1 MEQKSKFDKVMG
13 AWDILVIAFGAMIG
27 WGWVINSGDWITTAG
42 FAGSIIAML
51 IGGLMVFFVGL
62 TYAELTS
69 AMPQCG
75 GEHVFS
81 YRAMGPTGSFV
92 CTWMII
98 LGYVATSAFEATA
111 LPTVI
116 TYLFPDFNQ
125 VYLYSIAGK
134 DIYLTTIV
142 LGVGVAILITVINI
156 KGAKTAAILQTVLT
170 AIIAIAGILLVVGSA
185 INGDMGNITGQMW
198 ESGAGNTL
206 GSVFKV
212 ACMTPFLFI
221 GFDVIP
227 QAAEEINVPYKKIGK
242 IMLLSI
248 FLAVAWYLM
257 IIFAVC
263 YIMPQSEIAKEMMS
277 QNGLVSAKAIEIAFR
292 SPLMGKVL
300 IIGGLCGIITS
311 WNSFLM
317 GGSRALY
324 SMGESL
330 MIPKMFGKLGKNKTP
345 EAAIILCGI
354 ACVAAPF
361 FGRGVLVWLVDA
373 ASFGCVIAYMFVSIS
388 FCILRKKR
396 PEMERPYKVKAGKFV
411 GVMAVLMAGFMTLL
425 YIIPASFS
433 AALVWQEWVV
443 VGIWLALGVFFYFYS
458 KRKYGAEFGRD
469 IFIVDESKTVEE
481 EPALLPNAKYPDRHF
496 VITMGCE
503 YGSGGPEIA
512 RMVADYFGI
521 EYYDRDL
528 VDKVVQEIG
537 VDKGLVEEADTK
549 IGVRYAFDTSYGV
562 RYANLSNRVI
572 DAQFQAIHDFAKHS
586 CVIVGRSSDYI
597 LRDTEDVMNVFI
609 YAPQKDE
616 IAAVMKKKG
625 LNERKAE
632 EEWENVEKSQHARH
646 EYITGKK
653 RGDRHTRD
661 ILLNSSLL
669 GWDATAQFIEELVER
684 RFGLTEE
691 TLKKEAWRANERI
704 YDQNRNRRI

>member
-27 WGWVINSGDWITTAG
+27 RGWVINSGDWIITAG

-51 IGGLMVFFVGL
+51 IGGVMVFFVGL

-116 TYLFPDFNQ
+116 TYLFPEFNQ
-125 VYLYSIAGK
+125 VYLYSIDGK
-134 DIYLTTIV
+134 DIYLTTIL
-142 LGVGVAILITVINI
+142 LGVGVAVLITFINI
-156 KGAKTAAILQTVLT
+156 RGAKTAAILQTVLT

-185 INGDMGNITGQMW
+185 VNGDGANITGQMW
-198 ESGAGNTL
+198 ESGTGTTL

-248 FLAVAWYLM
+248 FLAVAWYLL

-263 YIMPQSEIAKEMMS
+263 YIMPQSAIAQEMSS

-330 MIPKMFGKLGKNKTP
+330 MIPKMFGKLGKHKTP

-354 ACVAAPF
+354 ACVVAPF

-388 FCILRKKR
+388 FCILRKKK
-396 PEMERPYKVKAGKFV
+396 PEMARPYKVKAGRFV

-425 YIIPASFS
+425 YIVPASFS
-433 AALVWQEWVV
+433 AALVWQEWIV
-443 VGIWLALGVFFYFYS
+443 VGIWLALGAFFYFYS
-458 KRKYGAEFGRD
+458 KKKYGAEFGRD
-469 IFIVDESKTVEE
+469 IFIVEDGGKTEE
-481 EPALLPNAKYPDRHF
+481 QEETVLPNAKYPDRHF
-496 VITMGCE
+496 VITVGCE
-503 YGSGGPEIA
+503 YGSGGPQIA
-512 RMVADYFGI
+512 KMIADRLGI
-521 EYYDRDL
+521 EYYNRDL
-528 VDKVVQEIG
+528 VDKVVAQIG

-572 DAQFQAIHDFAKHS
+572 DAQFQAINDFANRSS

-597 LRDTEDVMNVFI
+597 LRNRDDVLNVFI
-609 YAPQKDE
+609 YAPQEDE
-616 IAAVMKKKG
+616 IAAVMKEKG
-625 LNERKAE
+625 IKNMRKAK
-632 EEWENVEKSQHARH
+632 EEWESVDKAQHARH

-661 ILLNSSLL
+661 MLINSSIL
-669 GWDATAQFIEELVER
+669 GWDETADMIIDMIDRKFEQDDAKQ
-684 RFGLTEE
+684 
-691 TLKKEAWRANERI
+691 LKKEA
-704 YDQNRNRRI
+704 

>member
-51 IGGLMVFFVGL
+51 IGGVMVFFVGL

-116 TYLFPDFNQ
+116 TYLFPEFNQ

-134 DIYLTTIV
+134 DIYLTTIL
-142 LGVGVAILITVINI
+142 LGVGVAVLITFINI
-156 KGAKTAAILQTVLT
+156 RGAKTAAILQTVLT

-185 INGDMGNITGQMW
+185 VNGDGANITGQMW
-198 ESGAGNTL
+198 ESGSGNTL

-248 FLAVAWYLM
+248 FLAVAWYLL

-263 YIMPQSEIAKEMMS
+263 YIMPQSAIAQEMSS

-330 MIPKMFGKLGKNKTP
+330 MIPKMFGKLGKHKTP

-388 FCILRKKR
+388 FCILRKKK
-396 PEMERPYKVKAGKFV
+396 PEMARPYKVKAGRFV

-425 YIIPASFS
+425 YIVPASFS
-433 AALVWQEWVV
+433 AALVWQEWIV

-458 KRKYGAEFGRD
+458 KKKYGAEFGRD
-469 IFIVDESKTVEE
+469 IFIVEDGGKAEE
-481 EPALLPNAKYPDRHF
+481 QEEAVLPNAKYPDRHF
-496 VITMGCE
+496 VITVGCE
-503 YGSGGPEIA
+503 YGSGGPQIA
-512 RMVADYFGI
+512 KMIADRLGI
-521 EYYDRDL
+521 EYYNRDL
-528 VDKVVQEIG
+528 VDKVVAQIG

-572 DAQFQAIHDFAKHS
+572 DAQFQAINDFANKSS

-597 LRDTEDVMNVFI
+597 LRNRDDVLNVFI
-609 YAPQKDE
+609 YAPQEDE
-616 IAAVMKKKG
+616 IAAVMKEKG
-625 LNERKAE
+625 IKNMRKAK
-632 EEWENVEKSQHARH
+632 EEWESVDKAQHARH

-661 ILLNSSLL
+661 MLINSSIL
-669 GWDATAQFIEELVER
+669 GWDETADMIIDMIDRKFEHDDAKQ
-684 RFGLTEE
+684 
-691 TLKKEAWRANERI
+691 LKKEA
-704 YDQNRNRRI
+704 

>member
-51 IGGLMVFFVGL
+51 IGGVMVFFVGL

-116 TYLFPDFNQ
+116 TYLFPEFNQ

-134 DIYLTTIV
+134 DIYLTTIL
-142 LGVGVAILITVINI
+142 LGVGVAVLITFINI
-156 KGAKTAAILQTVLT
+156 RGAKTAAILQTVLT

-185 INGDMGNITGQMW
+185 VNGDGANITGQMW
-198 ESGAGNTL
+198 ESGTGTTL

-248 FLAVAWYLM
+248 FLAVAWYLL

-263 YIMPQSEIAKEMMS
+263 YIMPQSAIAQEMSS

-330 MIPKMFGKLGKNKTP
+330 MIPKMFGKLGKHKTP

-388 FCILRKKR
+388 FCILRKKK
-396 PEMERPYKVKAGKFV
+396 PEMARPYKVKAGRFV

-425 YIIPASFS
+425 YIVPASFS
-433 AALVWQEWVV
+433 AALVWQEWIV

-458 KRKYGAEFGRD
+458 KKKYGAEFGRD
-469 IFIVDESKTVEE
+469 IFIVEDGGKAEE
-481 EPALLPNAKYPDRHF
+481 QEEAVLPNAKYPDRHF
-496 VITMGCE
+496 VITVGCE
-503 YGSGGPEIA
+503 YGSGGPQIA
-512 RMVADYFGI
+512 KMVADRLGI
-521 EYYDRDL
+521 EYYNRDL
-528 VDKVVQEIG
+528 VDKVVAQIG

-572 DAQFQAIHDFAKHS
+572 DAQFQAINDFANRSS

-597 LRDTEDVMNVFI
+597 LRNRDDVLNVFI
-609 YAPQKDE
+609 YAPQEDE
-616 IAAVMKKKG
+616 IAAVMKEKG
-625 LNERKAE
+625 IKNMRKAK
-632 EEWENVEKSQHARH
+632 EEWESVDKAQHARH

-661 ILLNSSLL
+661 MLINSSIL
-669 GWDATAQFIEELVER
+669 GWDETADMIIDMIDRKFEQDDAKQ
-684 RFGLTEE
+684 
-691 TLKKEAWRANERI
+691 LKKEA
-704 YDQNRNRRI
+704 

>member
-42 FAGSIIAML
+42 FMGSIIAML

-116 TYLFPDFNQ
+116 TYLFPKFNQ

-134 DIYLTTIV
+134 DIYLTTIL
-142 LGVGVAILITVINI
+142 LGVGVAVLITFINI
-156 KGAKTAAILQTVLT
+156 RGAKTAAILQTVLT

-185 INGDMGNITGQMW
+185 INGDGANITGQMW
-198 ESGAGNTL
+198 ESGTGTTL

-248 FLAVAWYLM
+248 FLAVAWYLL

-263 YIMPQSEIAKEMMS
+263 YIMPQSAIVQEMSS

-330 MIPKMFGKLGKNKTP
+330 MIPKMFGELGKHKTP

-354 ACVAAPF
+354 ACVVAPF

-388 FCILRKKR
+388 FCILRKKK
-396 PEMERPYKVKAGKFV
+396 PEMARPYKVKAGRFV

-425 YIIPASFS
+425 YIVPASFS

-443 VGIWLALGVFFYFYS
+443 VGIWLALGVLFYFYS
-458 KRKYGAEFGRD
+458 KKKYGAEFGRD
-469 IFIVDESKTVEE
+469 IFIVEDGGKAEEQEETV
-481 EPALLPNAKYPDRHF
+481 LPNAKYPDRHF
-496 VITMGCE
+496 VITVGCE
-503 YGSGGPEIA
+503 YGSGGPQIA
-512 RMVADYFGI
+512 KMVADRLGI
-521 EYYDRDL
+521 EYYNRDL
-528 VDKVVQEIG
+528 VDKVVAQIG

-572 DAQFQAIHDFAKHS
+572 DAQFQAINDFANKSS

-597 LRDTEDVMNVFI
+597 LRNRDDVLNVFI
-609 YAPQKDE
+609 YAPQEDE
-616 IAAVMKKKG
+616 IAAVMKEKG
-625 LNERKAE
+625 IKNMRKAK
-632 EEWENVEKSQHARH
+632 EEWESVDKAQHARH

-661 ILLNSSLL
+661 ILINSSIL
-669 GWDATAQFIEELVER
+669 GWD
-684 RFGLTEE
+684 E
-691 TLKKEAWRANERI
+691 TTDMIIDMIDRKFEQDDAKQLKKEA
-704 YDQNRNRRI
+704 

>member
-51 IGGLMVFFVGL
+51 IGGVMVFFVGL

-116 TYLFPDFNQ
+116 TYLFPEFNQ

-134 DIYLTTIV
+134 DIYLTTIL
-142 LGVGVAILITVINI
+142 LGVVVAVLITFINI
-156 KGAKTAAILQTVLT
+156 RGAKTAAILQTVLT

-185 INGDMGNITGQMW
+185 VNGDGANITGQMW
-198 ESGAGNTL
+198 ESGSGNTL

-248 FLAVAWYLM
+248 FLAVAWYLL

-263 YIMPQSEIAKEMMS
+263 YIMPQSAIAQEMSS

-330 MIPKMFGKLGKNKTP
+330 MIPKMFGKLGKHKTP

-388 FCILRKKR
+388 FCILRKKK
-396 PEMERPYKVKAGKFV
+396 PEMARPYKVKAGRFV

-425 YIIPASFS
+425 YIVPASFS
-433 AALVWQEWVV
+433 AALVWQEWIV
-443 VGIWLALGVFFYFYS
+443 VGIWLALGAFFYFYS
-458 KRKYGAEFGRD
+458 KKKYGAEFGRD
-469 IFIVDESKTVEE
+469 IFIVEDGGKAEE
-481 EPALLPNAKYPDRHF
+481 QEEAVLPNAKYPDRHF
-496 VITMGCE
+496 VITVGCE
-503 YGSGGPEIA
+503 YGSGGPQIA
-512 RMVADYFGI
+512 KMIADRLGI
-521 EYYDRDL
+521 EYYNRDL
-528 VDKVVQEIG
+528 VDKVVAQIG

-572 DAQFQAIHDFAKHS
+572 DAQFQAINDFANRSS

-597 LRDTEDVMNVFI
+597 LRNRDDVLNVFI
-609 YAPQKDE
+609 YAPQEDE
-616 IAAVMKKKG
+616 IAAVMKEKG
-625 LNERKAE
+625 IKNMRKAK
-632 EEWENVEKSQHARH
+632 EEWESVDKAQHARH

-661 ILLNSSLL
+661 MLINSSIL
-669 GWDATAQFIEELVER
+669 GWDETADMIIDMIDRKFEQDDAKQ
-684 RFGLTEE
+684 
-691 TLKKEAWRANERI
+691 LKKEA
-704 YDQNRNRRI
+704 

>member
-51 IGGLMVFFVGL
+51 IGGVMVFFVGL

-116 TYLFPDFNQ
+116 TYLFPKFNQ

-134 DIYLTTIV
+134 DIYLTTIL
-142 LGVGVAILITVINI
+142 LGVGVAVLITFINI
-156 KGAKTAAILQTVLT
+156 RGAKTAAILQTVLT

-185 INGDMGNITGQMW
+185 INGDGANITGQMW
-198 ESGAGNTL
+198 ESGTGTTL

-248 FLAVAWYLM
+248 FLAVAWYLL

-263 YIMPQSEIAKEMMS
+263 YIMPQNAIAQEMSS

-330 MIPKMFGKLGKNKTP
+330 MIPKMFGKLGKHKTP

-388 FCILRKKR
+388 FCILRKKK
-396 PEMERPYKVKAGKFV
+396 PEMARPYKVKAGRFV

-425 YIIPASFS
+425 YIVPASFS
-433 AALVWQEWVV
+433 AALVWQEWIV

-458 KRKYGAEFGRD
+458 KKKYGAEFGRD
-469 IFIVDESKTVEE
+469 IFIVEDGGKAEE
-481 EPALLPNAKYPDRHF
+481 QEEAVLPNAKYPDRHF
-496 VITMGCE
+496 VITVGCE
-503 YGSGGPEIA
+503 YGSGGPQIA
-512 RMVADYFGI
+512 KMIADRLGI
-521 EYYDRDL
+521 EYYNRDL
-528 VDKVVQEIG
+528 VDKVVAQIG

-572 DAQFQAIHDFAKHS
+572 DAQFQAINDFANRSS

-597 LRDTEDVMNVFI
+597 LRNRDDVLNVFI
-609 YAPQKDE
+609 YAPQEDE
-616 IAAVMKKKG
+616 IAAVMKEKG
-625 LNERKAE
+625 IKNMRKAK
-632 EEWENVEKSQHARH
+632 EEWESVDKAQHARH

-661 ILLNSSLL
+661 MLINSSIL
-669 GWDATAQFIEELVER
+669 GWDETADMIIDMIDRKFKQDDAKQ
-684 RFGLTEE
+684 
-691 TLKKEAWRANERI
+691 LKKEA
-704 YDQNRNRRI
+704 

>member
-51 IGGLMVFFVGL
+51 IGGVMVFFVGL

-116 TYLFPDFNQ
+116 TYLFPEFNQ

-134 DIYLTTIV
+134 DIYLTTIL
-142 LGVGVAILITVINI
+142 LGVVVAVLITFINI
-156 KGAKTAAILQTVLT
+156 RGAKTAAILQTVLT

-185 INGDMGNITGQMW
+185 VNGDGANITGQMW
-198 ESGAGNTL
+198 ESGSGNTL

-248 FLAVAWYLM
+248 FLAVAWYLL

-263 YIMPQSEIAKEMMS
+263 YIMPQSAIAQEMSS

-330 MIPKMFGKLGKNKTP
+330 MIPKMFGKLGKHKTP

-388 FCILRKKR
+388 FCILRKKN
-396 PEMERPYKVKAGKFV
+396 PEMARPYKVKAGRFV

-425 YIIPASFS
+425 YIVPASFS
-433 AALVWQEWVV
+433 AALVWQEWIV

-458 KRKYGAEFGRD
+458 KKKYGAEFGRD
-469 IFIVDESKTVEE
+469 IFIVEDGGKSEEQEETV
-481 EPALLPNAKYPDRHF
+481 LPNAKYPDRHF
-496 VITMGCE
+496 VITVGCE
-503 YGSGGPEIA
+503 YGSGGPQIA
-512 RMVADYFGI
+512 KMVADRLGI
-521 EYYDRDL
+521 EYYNRDL
-528 VDKVVQEIG
+528 VDKVVAHIG

-572 DAQFQAIHDFAKHS
+572 DAQFQAINDFANKSS

-597 LRDTEDVMNVFI
+597 LRNRDDVLNVFI
-609 YAPQKDE
+609 YAPQEDE
-616 IAAVMKKKG
+616 IAAVMKEKG
-625 LNERKAE
+625 IKNMRKAK
-632 EEWENVEKSQHARH
+632 EEWESVDKAQHARH

-661 ILLNSSLL
+661 MLINSSIL
-669 GWDATAQFIEELVER
+669 GWDETADMIIDMIDRKFEHDDAKQ
-684 RFGLTEE
+684 
-691 TLKKEAWRANERI
+691 LKKEA
-704 YDQNRNRRI
+704 

>member
-51 IGGLMVFFVGL
+51 IGGVMVFFVGL

-116 TYLFPDFNQ
+116 TYLFPEFNQ

-134 DIYLTTIV
+134 DIYLTTIL
-142 LGVGVAILITVINI
+142 LGVGVAVLITFINI
-156 KGAKTAAILQTVLT
+156 RGAKTAAILQTVLT

-185 INGDMGNITGQMW
+185 VNGDGANVTGQMW
-198 ESGAGNTL
+198 ESGTGTTL

-248 FLAVAWYLM
+248 FLAVAWYLL

-263 YIMPQSEIAKEMMS
+263 YIMPQSAIAQEMSS

-330 MIPKMFGKLGKNKTP
+330 MIPKMFGKLGKHKTP

-354 ACVAAPF
+354 ACVVAPF

-388 FCILRKKR
+388 FCILRKKK
-396 PEMERPYKVKAGKFV
+396 PEMARPYKVKAGRFV

-425 YIIPASFS
+425 YIVPASFS
-433 AALVWQEWVV
+433 AALVWQEWIV
-443 VGIWLALGVFFYFYS
+443 VGIWLALGAFFYFYS
-458 KRKYGAEFGRD
+458 NKKYGAEFGRD
-469 IFIVDESKTVEE
+469 IFIVEDGGKAEE
-481 EPALLPNAKYPDRHF
+481 QEEAVLPNAKYPDRRF
-496 VITMGCE
+496 VITVGCE
-503 YGSGGPEIA
+503 YGSGGPQIA
-512 RMVADYFGI
+512 KMIADRLGI
-521 EYYDRDL
+521 EYYNRDL
-528 VDKVVQEIG
+528 VDKVVAQIG

-572 DAQFQAIHDFAKHS
+572 DAQFQAINDFANRSS

-597 LRDTEDVMNVFI
+597 LRNRDDVLNVFI
-609 YAPQKDE
+609 YAPQEDE
-616 IAAVMKKKG
+616 IAAVMKEKG
-625 LNERKAE
+625 IKNMRKAK
-632 EEWENVEKSQHARH
+632 EEWESVDKAQHARH

-661 ILLNSSLL
+661 MLINSSIL
-669 GWDATAQFIEELVER
+669 GWDETADMIIDMIDRKFEQDDAKQ
-684 RFGLTEE
+684 
-691 TLKKEAWRANERI
+691 LKKEA
-704 YDQNRNRRI
+704 

>member
-51 IGGLMVFFVGL
+51 IGGVMVFFVGL

-116 TYLFPDFNQ
+116 TYLFPEFNQ

-134 DIYLTTIV
+134 DIYLTTIL
-142 LGVGVAILITVINI
+142 LGVGVAVLITFINI
-156 KGAKTAAILQTVLT
+156 RGAKTAAILQTVLT

-185 INGDMGNITGQMW
+185 VNGDGANITGQMW
-198 ESGAGNTL
+198 ESGTGTTL

-248 FLAVAWYLM
+248 FLAVAWYLL

-263 YIMPQSEIAKEMMS
+263 YIMPQSAIAQEMSS

-330 MIPKMFGKLGKNKTP
+330 MIPKMFGKLGKHKTP

-354 ACVAAPF
+354 ACVVAPF

-388 FCILRKKR
+388 FCILRKKK
-396 PEMERPYKVKAGKFV
+396 PEMARPYKVKAGRFV

-425 YIIPASFS
+425 YIVPASFS

-458 KRKYGAEFGRD
+458 KKKYGAEFGRD
-469 IFIVDESKTVEE
+469 IFIVEDGGKTEE
-481 EPALLPNAKYPDRHF
+481 QEEAVLPNAKYPDRHF
-496 VITMGCE
+496 VITVGCE
-503 YGSGGPEIA
+503 YGSGGPQIA
-512 RMVADYFGI
+512 KMVADRLGI
-521 EYYDRDL
+521 EYYNRDL
-528 VDKVVQEIG
+528 VDKVVAHIG

-572 DAQFQAIHDFAKHS
+572 DAQFQAINDFANKSS

-597 LRDTEDVMNVFI
+597 LRNRDDVLNVFI
-609 YAPQKDE
+609 YAPQEDE
-616 IAAVMKKKG
+616 IAAVMKEKG
-625 LNERKAE
+625 IKNMRKAK
-632 EEWENVEKSQHARH
+632 EEWESVDKAQHARH

-661 ILLNSSLL
+661 MLINSSIL
-669 GWDATAQFIEELVER
+669 GWDETADMIIDMIDRKFEQDDAKQ
-684 RFGLTEE
+684 
-691 TLKKEAWRANERI
+691 LKKEA
-704 YDQNRNRRI
+704 

>member
-51 IGGLMVFFVGL
+51 IGGVMVFFVGL

-116 TYLFPDFNQ
+116 TYLFPEFNQ

-134 DIYLTTIV
+134 DIYLTTIL
-142 LGVGVAILITVINI
+142 LGVGVAVLITFINI
-156 KGAKTAAILQTVLT
+156 RGAKTAAILQTVLT

-185 INGDMGNITGQMW
+185 VNGDGANITGQMW
-198 ESGAGNTL
+198 ESGTGTTL

-248 FLAVAWYLM
+248 FLAVAWYLL

-263 YIMPQSEIAKEMMS
+263 YIMPQSAIAQEMSS

-330 MIPKMFGKLGKNKTP
+330 MIPKMFGKLGKHKTP

-388 FCILRKKR
+388 FCILRKKK
-396 PEMERPYKVKAGKFV
+396 PEMARPYKVKAGRFV

-425 YIIPASFS
+425 YIVPASFS
-433 AALVWQEWVV
+433 AALVWQEWIV
-443 VGIWLALGVFFYFYS
+443 VGIWLALGAFFYFYS
-458 KRKYGAEFGRD
+458 KKKYGAEFGRD
-469 IFIVDESKTVEE
+469 IFIVEDGGKAEE
-481 EPALLPNAKYPDRHF
+481 QEEAVLSNAKYPDRHF
-496 VITMGCE
+496 VITVGCE
-503 YGSGGPEIA
+503 YGSGGPQIA
-512 RMVADYFGI
+512 KMIADRLGI
-521 EYYDRDL
+521 EYYNRDL
-528 VDKVVQEIG
+528 VDKVVAQIG

-572 DAQFQAIHDFAKHS
+572 DAQFQAINDFANRSS

-597 LRDTEDVMNVFI
+597 LRNRDDVLNVFI
-609 YAPQKDE
+609 YAPQEDE
-616 IAAVMKKKG
+616 IATVMKEKG
-625 LNERKAE
+625 IKNMRKAK
-632 EEWENVEKSQHARH
+632 EEWESVDKAQHARH

-661 ILLNSSLL
+661 MLINSSIL
-669 GWDATAQFIEELVER
+669 GWDETADMIIDMIDRKFEQDDAKQ
-684 RFGLTEE
+684 
-691 TLKKEAWRANERI
+691 LKKEA
-704 YDQNRNRRI
+704 

>member
-42 FAGSIIAML
+42 FMGSIIAML
-51 IGGLMVFFVGL
+51 IGGVMVFFVGL

-116 TYLFPDFNQ
+116 TYLFPKFNQ

-134 DIYLTTIV
+134 DIYLTTIL
-142 LGVGVAILITVINI
+142 LGVGVAVLITFINI
-156 KGAKTAAILQTVLT
+156 RGAKTAAILQTVLT

-185 INGDMGNITGQMW
+185 INGDGANITGQMW
-198 ESGAGNTL
+198 ESGTGTTL

-221 GFDVIP
+221 GCDVIP
-227 QAAEEINVPYKKIGK
+227 QAAAEIKVPYKKIGK

-248 FLAVAWYLM
+248 FLAVAWYLL

-263 YIMPQSEIAKEMMS
+263 YIMPQSAIVQEMSS

-330 MIPKMFGKLGKNKTP
+330 MIPKMFGKLGKHKTP

-354 ACVAAPF
+354 ACVVAPF

-388 FCILRKKR
+388 FCILRKKK
-396 PEMERPYKVKAGKFV
+396 PEMARPYKVKAGRFV

-425 YIIPASFS
+425 YIVPASFS

-458 KRKYGAEFGRD
+458 KKKYGAEFGRD
-469 IFIVDESKTVEE
+469 IFIVEDGGKAEEQEETV
-481 EPALLPNAKYPDRHF
+481 LPNAKYPDRHF
-496 VITMGCE
+496 VITVGCE
-503 YGSGGPEIA
+503 YGSGGPQIA
-512 RMVADYFGI
+512 KMVADRLGI
-521 EYYDRDL
+521 EYYNRDL
-528 VDKVVQEIG
+528 VDKVVAQIG

-572 DAQFQAIHDFAKHS
+572 DAQFQAINDFANKSS

-597 LRDTEDVMNVFI
+597 LRNRDDVLNVFI
-609 YAPQKDE
+609 YAPQEDE
-616 IAAVMKKKG
+616 IAAVMKEKG
-625 LNERKAE
+625 IKNMRKAK
-632 EEWENVEKSQHARH
+632 EEWESVDKAQHARH

-661 ILLNSSLL
+661 MLINSSIL
-669 GWDATAQFIEELVER
+669 GWDETADMIIDMIDRKFEQDDAKQ
-684 RFGLTEE
+684 
-691 TLKKEAWRANERI
+691 LKKEA
-704 YDQNRNRRI
+704 

>member
-42 FAGSIIAML
+42 FMGSIIAML

-116 TYLFPDFNQ
+116 TYLFPKFNQ

-134 DIYLTTIV
+134 DIYLTTIL
-142 LGVGVAILITVINI
+142 LGVGVAVLITFINI
-156 KGAKTAAILQTVLT
+156 RGAKTAAILQTVLT

-185 INGDMGNITGQMW
+185 INGDGANITGQMW
-198 ESGAGNTL
+198 ESGTGTTL

-248 FLAVAWYLM
+248 FLAVAWYLL

-263 YIMPQSEIAKEMMS
+263 YIMPQSAIAQEMSS

-330 MIPKMFGKLGKNKTP
+330 MIPKMFGKLGKHKTP

-388 FCILRKKR
+388 FCILRKKK
-396 PEMERPYKVKAGKFV
+396 PEMARPYKVKAGRFV

-425 YIIPASFS
+425 YIVPASFS
-433 AALVWQEWVV
+433 AALVWQEWIV

-458 KRKYGAEFGRD
+458 KKKYGAEFGRD
-469 IFIVDESKTVEE
+469 IFIVEDGGKAEE
-481 EPALLPNAKYPDRHF
+481 QEEAVLPNAKYPDRHF
-496 VITMGCE
+496 VITVGCE
-503 YGSGGPEIA
+503 YGSGGPQIA
-512 RMVADYFGI
+512 KMVADRLGI
-521 EYYDRDL
+521 EYYNRDL
-528 VDKVVQEIG
+528 VDKVVAQIG

-572 DAQFQAIHDFAKHS
+572 DAQFQAINDFANKSS

-597 LRDTEDVMNVFI
+597 LRNRDDVLNVFI
-609 YAPQKDE
+609 YAPQEDE
-616 IAAVMKKKG
+616 IAAVMKEKG
-625 LNERKAE
+625 IKNMRKAK
-632 EEWENVEKSQHARH
+632 EEWESVDKAQHARH

-661 ILLNSSLL
+661 MLINSSIL
-669 GWDATAQFIEELVER
+669 GWDETADMIIDMIDRKFEQDDAKQ
-684 RFGLTEE
+684 
-691 TLKKEAWRANERI
+691 LKKEA
-704 YDQNRNRRI
+704 

>member
-51 IGGLMVFFVGL
+51 IGGVMVFFVGL

-116 TYLFPDFNQ
+116 TYLFPEFNQ

-134 DIYLTTIV
+134 DIYLTTIL
-142 LGVGVAILITVINI
+142 LGVGVAVLITFINI
-156 KGAKTAAILQTVLT
+156 RGAKTAAILQTVLT
-170 AIIAIAGILLVVGSA
+170 AIIAIAGILLVVGSSV
-185 INGDMGNITGQMW
+185 NGDGANITGQMF
-198 ESGAGNTL
+198 ESCTGTTL

-248 FLAVAWYLM
+248 FLAVAWYLL

-263 YIMPQSEIAKEMMS
+263 YIMPQSAIAQEMSS

-330 MIPKMFGKLGKNKTP
+330 MIPKMFGKLGKHKTP

-354 ACVAAPF
+354 ACVVAPF

-388 FCILRKKR
+388 FCILRKKK
-396 PEMERPYKVKAGKFV
+396 PEMARPYKVKAGRFV

-425 YIIPASFS
+425 YIVPASFS
-433 AALVWQEWVV
+433 AALVWQEWIV
-443 VGIWLALGVFFYFYS
+443 VGIWLALGAFFYFYS
-458 KRKYGAEFGRD
+458 KKKYGAEFGRD
-469 IFIVDESKTVEE
+469 IFIVEDGGKTEE
-481 EPALLPNAKYPDRHF
+481 QEETVLPNAKYPDRHF
-496 VITMGCE
+496 VITVGCE
-503 YGSGGPEIA
+503 YGSGGPQIA
-512 RMVADYFGI
+512 KMIADRLGI
-521 EYYDRDL
+521 EYYNRDL
-528 VDKVVQEIG
+528 VDKVVAQIG

-572 DAQFQAIHDFAKHS
+572 DAQFQAINDFANRSS

-597 LRDTEDVMNVFI
+597 LRNRDDVLNVFI
-609 YAPQKDE
+609 YAPQEDE
-616 IAAVMKKKG
+616 IAAVMKEKG
-625 LNERKAE
+625 IKNMRKAK
-632 EEWENVEKSQHARH
+632 EEWESVDKAQHARH

-661 ILLNSSLL
+661 MLINSSIL
-669 GWDATAQFIEELVER
+669 GWDETADMIIDMIDRKFEQDDAKQ
-684 RFGLTEE
+684 
-691 TLKKEAWRANERI
+691 LKKEA
-704 YDQNRNRRI
+704 

>member
-51 IGGLMVFFVGL
+51 IGGVMVFFVGL

-116 TYLFPDFNQ
+116 TYLFPEFNQ

-134 DIYLTTIV
+134 DIYLTTIL
-142 LGVGVAILITVINI
+142 LGVGVAVLITFINI
-156 KGAKTAAILQTVLT
+156 RGAKTAAILQTVLT

-185 INGDMGNITGQMW
+185 VNGDGANITGQMW
-198 ESGAGNTL
+198 ESGTGTTL

-248 FLAVAWYLM
+248 FLAVAWYLL

-263 YIMPQSEIAKEMMS
+263 YIMPQSAIAQEMSS

-300 IIGGLCGIITS
+300 IIGGLCEIITS

-330 MIPKMFGKLGKNKTP
+330 MIPKMFGKLGKHKTP

-354 ACVAAPF
+354 ACVVAPF

-388 FCILRKKR
+388 FCILRKKK
-396 PEMERPYKVKAGKFV
+396 PEMERPYKVKAGRFV

-425 YIIPASFS
+425 YIVPASFS
-433 AALVWQEWVV
+433 AALVWQEWIV
-443 VGIWLALGVFFYFYS
+443 VGIWLALGAFFYFYS
-458 KRKYGAEFGRD
+458 KKKYGAEFGRD
-469 IFIVDESKTVEE
+469 IFIVEDGGKTEE
-481 EPALLPNAKYPDRHF
+481 QEETVLPNAKYPDRHF
-496 VITMGCE
+496 VITVGCE
-503 YGSGGPEIA
+503 YGSGGPQIA
-512 RMVADYFGI
+512 KMIADRLGI
-521 EYYDRDL
+521 EYYNRDL
-528 VDKVVQEIG
+528 VDKVVAQIG

-572 DAQFQAIHDFAKHS
+572 DAQFQAINDFANRSS

-597 LRDTEDVMNVFI
+597 LRNRDDVLNVFI
-609 YAPQKDE
+609 YAPQEDE
-616 IAAVMKKKG
+616 IAAVMKEKG
-625 LNERKAE
+625 IKNMRKAK
-632 EEWENVEKSQHARH
+632 EEWESVDKAQHARH

-661 ILLNSSLL
+661 MLINSSIL
-669 GWDATAQFIEELVER
+669 GWDETADMIIDMIDRKFEQDDAKQ
-684 RFGLTEE
+684 
-691 TLKKEAWRANERI
+691 LKKEA
-704 YDQNRNRRI
+704 

>member
-1 MEQKSKFDKVMG
+1 
-13 AWDILVIAFGAMIG
+13 
-27 WGWVINSGDWITTAG
+27 
-42 FAGSIIAML
+42 ML

-396 PEMERPYKVKAGKFV
+396 LEMERPYKVKAGKFV

-481 EPALLPNAKYPDRHF
+481 EPAVLPNAKYPDRHF

-691 TLKKEAWRANERI
+691 TLKKEA
-704 YDQNRNRRI
+704 

>member
-1 MEQKSKFDKVMG
+1 MEQKSKFDQVMG

-51 IGGLMVFFVGL
+51 IGGVMVFFVGL

-116 TYLFPDFNQ
+116 TYLFPEFNQ

-134 DIYLTTIV
+134 DIYLTTIL
-142 LGVGVAILITVINI
+142 LGVGVAVLITFINI
-156 KGAKTAAILQTVLT
+156 RGAKTAAILQTVLT

-185 INGDMGNITGQMW
+185 VNGDGANITGQMW
-198 ESGAGNTL
+198 ESGTGTTL

-248 FLAVAWYLM
+248 FLAVAWYLL

-263 YIMPQSEIAKEMMS
+263 YIMPQSAIAQEMSS

-330 MIPKMFGKLGKNKTP
+330 MIPKMFGKLGKHKTP

-354 ACVAAPF
+354 ACVVAPF

-388 FCILRKKR
+388 FCILRKKK
-396 PEMERPYKVKAGKFV
+396 PEMARPYKVKAGRFV

-425 YIIPASFS
+425 YIVPASFS
-433 AALVWQEWVV
+433 AALVWQEWIV
-443 VGIWLALGVFFYFYS
+443 VGIWLALGAFFYFYS
-458 KRKYGAEFGRD
+458 KKKYGAEFGRD
-469 IFIVDESKTVEE
+469 IFIVEDGGKTEE
-481 EPALLPNAKYPDRHF
+481 QEETVLPNAKYPDRHF
-496 VITMGCE
+496 VITVGCE
-503 YGSGGPEIA
+503 YGSGGPQIA
-512 RMVADYFGI
+512 KMIADRLGI
-521 EYYDRDL
+521 EYYNRDL
-528 VDKVVQEIG
+528 VDKVVAQIG

-572 DAQFQAIHDFAKHS
+572 DAQFQAINDFANRSS

-597 LRDTEDVMNVFI
+597 LRNRDDVLNVFI
-609 YAPQKDE
+609 YAPQEDE
-616 IAAVMKKKG
+616 IAAVMKEKG
-625 LNERKAE
+625 IKNMRKAK
-632 EEWENVEKSQHARH
+632 EEWESVDKAQHARH

-661 ILLNSSLL
+661 MLINSSIL
-669 GWDATAQFIEELVER
+669 GWDETADMIIDMIDRKFEQDDAKQ
-684 RFGLTEE
+684 
-691 TLKKEAWRANERI
+691 LKKEA
-704 YDQNRNRRI
+704 

>member
-1 MEQKSKFDKVMG
+1 MSMEQKSKFDKVMG

-42 FAGSIIAML
+42 FMGSMIAML

-62 TYAELTS
+62 TYAELTA

-134 DIYLTTIV
+134 DIYLTTIL
-142 LGVGVAILITVINI
+142 LGVGFAVLITYINL
-156 KGAKTAAILQTVLT
+156 KGAKTAAMLQTILT
-170 AIIAIAGILLVVGSA
+170 AIIAIAGILLVVGST
-185 INGDMGNITGQMW
+185 INGDISNITGQMW
-198 ESGAGNTL
+198 EASTGNTL

-227 QAAEEINVPYKKIGK
+227 QAAEEISVPYKKIGK

-248 FLAVAWYLM
+248 FLAVAWYLL
-257 IIFAVC
+257 IVYAVC
-263 YIMPQSEIAKEMMS
+263 YIMPQNAIMEEMSS
-277 QNGLVSAKAIEIAFR
+277 QNGLVSAKAIEIAFH
-292 SPLMGKVL
+292 SPMMGKVL

-330 MIPKMFGKLGKNKTP
+330 MIPEFFGKLGKNKTP

-354 ACVAAPF
+354 ACCIAPF

-396 PEMERPYKVKAGKFV
+396 PDMERPYKVKAGKFV
-411 GVMAVLMAGFMTLL
+411 GVMAVVMAGFMTLL

-433 AALVWQEWVV
+433 AALVWQEWIV
-443 VGIWLALGVFFYFYS
+443 VGIWLALGVVFYAYS
-458 KRKYGAEFGRD
+458 KKKYGAEFGRD
-469 IFIVDESKTVEE
+469 IFIVTDENGEE
-481 EPALLPNAKYPDRHF
+481 EEDPRFAAINKKYEGKHF
-496 VITMGCE
+496 VVTVGCE

-512 RMVADYFGI
+512 KMVADYFGV
-521 EYYDRDL
+521 EYYNRDL
-528 VDKVVQEIG
+528 VDKVVDQIG

-549 IGVRYAFDTSYGV
+549 IGVRYGFDTSYGV

-572 DAQFQAIHDFAKHS
+572 DAQFQAIHDFAEKSS

-597 LRDTEDVMNVFI
+597 LKDRDDVLNVFI
-609 YAPQKDE
+609 YAPEADE

-625 LNERKAE
+625 MNEHKAR
-632 EEWENVEKSQHARH
+632 EEWESVEKAQHARH

-661 ILLNSSLL
+661 VLLNSSLL
-669 GWDATAQFIEELVER
+669 GWNQTADLIIELVER
-684 RFGLTEE
+684 KYNIQNEDVM
-691 TLKKEAWRANERI
+691 KEA
-704 YDQNRNRRI
+704 

>member
-42 FAGSIIAML
+42 FMGSIIAML

-116 TYLFPDFNQ
+116 TYLFPKFNQ

-134 DIYLTTIV
+134 DIYLTTIL
-142 LGVGVAILITVINI
+142 LGVGVAVLITFINI
-156 KGAKTAAILQTVLT
+156 RGAKTAAILQTVLT

-185 INGDMGNITGQMW
+185 INGDGANITGQMW
-198 ESGAGNTL
+198 ESGTGTTL

-242 IMLLSI
+242 MMLLSI
-248 FLAVAWYLM
+248 FLAVAWYLL

-263 YIMPQSEIAKEMMS
+263 YIMPQSAIVQEMSS

-330 MIPKMFGKLGKNKTP
+330 MIPKMFGKLGKHKTP

-388 FCILRKKR
+388 FCILRKKK
-396 PEMERPYKVKAGKFV
+396 PEMARPYKVKAGRFV

-425 YIIPASFS
+425 YIVPASFS
-433 AALVWQEWVV
+433 AALVWQEWIV

-458 KRKYGAEFGRD
+458 KKKYGAEFGRD
-469 IFIVDESKTVEE
+469 IFIVEDGGKTEE
-481 EPALLPNAKYPDRHF
+481 QEETVLPNAKYPDRHF
-496 VITMGCE
+496 VITVGCE
-503 YGSGGPEIA
+503 YGSGGPQIA
-512 RMVADYFGI
+512 KMVADRLGI
-521 EYYDRDL
+521 EYYNRDL
-528 VDKVVQEIG
+528 VDKVVAQIG

-572 DAQFQAIHDFAKHS
+572 DAQFQAINDFANKSS

-597 LRDTEDVMNVFI
+597 LRNRDDVLNVFI
-609 YAPQKDE
+609 YAPQEDE
-616 IAAVMKKKG
+616 IAAVMKEKG
-625 LNERKAE
+625 IKNMRKAK
-632 EEWENVEKSQHARH
+632 EEWESVDKAQHARH

-661 ILLNSSLL
+661 MLINSSIL
-669 GWDATAQFIEELVER
+669 GWDETADMIIDMIDRKFEQDDAKQ
-684 RFGLTEE
+684 
-691 TLKKEAWRANERI
+691 LKKEA
-704 YDQNRNRRI
+704 

>member
-51 IGGLMVFFVGL
+51 IGGVMVFFVGL

-116 TYLFPDFNQ
+116 TYLFPEFNQ

-134 DIYLTTIV
+134 DIFLTTIL
-142 LGVGVAILITVINI
+142 LGVGVAVLITFINI
-156 KGAKTAAILQTVLT
+156 RGAKTAAILQTVLT

-185 INGDMGNITGQMW
+185 VNGDGANITGQMW
-198 ESGAGNTL
+198 ESGSGNTL

-248 FLAVAWYLM
+248 FLAVAWYLL

-263 YIMPQSEIAKEMMS
+263 YIMPQSAIAQEMSS

-330 MIPKMFGKLGKNKTP
+330 MIPKMFGKLGKHKTP

-354 ACVAAPF
+354 ACVVAPF

-388 FCILRKKR
+388 FCILRKKK
-396 PEMERPYKVKAGKFV
+396 PEMARPYKVKAGRFV

-425 YIIPASFS
+425 YIVPASFS
-433 AALVWQEWVV
+433 AALVWQEWIV

-458 KRKYGAEFGRD
+458 KKKYGAEFGRD
-469 IFIVDESKTVEE
+469 IFIVEDGGKAEE
-481 EPALLPNAKYPDRHF
+481 QEEAVLPNAKYPDRHF
-496 VITMGCE
+496 VITVGCE
-503 YGSGGPEIA
+503 YGCGGPQIA
-512 RMVADYFGI
+512 KMIADRLGI
-521 EYYDRDL
+521 EYYNRDL
-528 VDKVVQEIG
+528 VDKVVAQIG

-572 DAQFQAIHDFAKHS
+572 DAQFQAINDFANRSS

-597 LRDTEDVMNVFI
+597 LRNRDDVLNVFI
-609 YAPQKDE
+609 YAPQEDE
-616 IAAVMKKKG
+616 IAAVMKEKG
-625 LNERKAE
+625 IKNMRKAK
-632 EEWENVEKSQHARH
+632 EEWESVDKAQHARH

-661 ILLNSSLL
+661 MLINSSIL
-669 GWDATAQFIEELVER
+669 GWDETADMIIDMIDRKFEQDDAKQ
-684 RFGLTEE
+684 
-691 TLKKEAWRANERI
+691 LKKEA
-704 YDQNRNRRI
+704 

>member
-42 FAGSIIAML
+42 FMGSIIAML
-51 IGGLMVFFVGL
+51 IGGMMVIFVGL

-81 YRAMGPTGSFV
+81 YRAMGATGSFI

-98 LGYVATSAFEATA
+98 LGYVATAAFEATA

-125 VYLYSIAGK
+125 IYLYSIAGR
-134 DIYLTTIV
+134 DIYLTTIL
-142 LGVGVAILITVINI
+142 LGVGFAILITYVNM
-156 KGAKTAAILQTVLT
+156 KGAKTAAMLQTVLT
-170 AIIAIAGILLVVGSA
+170 AIIALAGILLVVGSA
-185 INGDMGNITGQMW
+185 VNGDSANISEQFWRAGT
-198 ESGAGNTL
+198 GNTL
-206 GSVFKV
+206 GSIFKV

-227 QAAEEINVPYKKIGK
+227 QAAEEINVAYKKVGR

-248 FLAVAWYLM
+248 FLAVAWYLL

-263 YIMPQSEIAKEMMS
+263 NIMPESAIVQEMSS
-277 QNGLVSAKAIEIAFR
+277 QNGLVSAKAIEIAFG

-330 MIPKMFGKLGKNKTP
+330 MIPEFFGKLGKHKTP

-354 ACVAAPF
+354 ACCIAPF

-373 ASFGCVIAYMFVSIS
+373 ASFGCVIAYMFVAIS
-388 FCILRKKR
+388 FCILRKKK
-396 PEMERPYKVKAGKFV
+396 PEMDRPYKVKAGNFV
-411 GVMAVLMAGFMTLL
+411 GIMAVIMAGFMTLL
-425 YIIPASFS
+425 YIVPASFS
-433 AALVWQEWVV
+433 AALVWQEWIV
-443 VGIWLALGVFFYFYS
+443 VGTWLALGAFFYVYS
-458 KRKYGAEFGRD
+458 KKKYGAEFGRD
-469 IFIVDESKTVEE
+469 IFITEEAGDASAAEAEIAGEKES
-481 EPALLPNAKYPDRHF
+481 AAGSCRYPGKHF
-496 VITMGCE
+496 VITVGCE
-503 YGSGGPEIA
+503 YGSGGPQIA
-512 RMVADYFGI
+512 QMVAEHLGI
-521 EYYDRDL
+521 EYYNRDL
-528 VDKVVQEIG
+528 VDKVVDQIG
-537 VDKGLVEEADTK
+537 VDKDLVEEADKK
-549 IGVRYAFDTSYGV
+549 IGVRYGFDTSYGV

-572 DAQFQAIHDFAKHS
+572 DAQFKTINDFAEKSS

-597 LRDTEDVMNVFI
+597 LRDRNDVLNVYV
-609 YAPQKDE
+609 YAPENDE
-616 IAAVMKKKG
+616 IAEVMRDKG
-625 LNERKAE
+625 IKDRNIAKAE
-632 EEWENVEKSQHARH
+632 WESINKSQHARH
-646 EYITGKK
+646 EYITGRK
-653 RGDRHTRD
+653 RSDVHTRD
-661 ILLNSSLL
+661 LLLNSSLL
-669 GWDATAQFIEELVER
+669 GWEQTADLIIDTVER
-684 RFGLTEE
+684 KFQ
-691 TLKKEAWRANERI
+691 LKNDSAAKEA
-704 YDQNRNRRI
+704 

>member
-51 IGGLMVFFVGL
+51 IGGVMVFFVGL

-116 TYLFPDFNQ
+116 TYLFPKFNQ

-134 DIYLTTIV
+134 DIYLTTIL
-142 LGVGVAILITVINI
+142 LGVGVAVLITFINI
-156 KGAKTAAILQTVLT
+156 RGAKTAAILQTVLT

-185 INGDMGNITGQMW
+185 VNGDGANITGQMW
-198 ESGAGNTL
+198 ESGTGTTL

-248 FLAVAWYLM
+248 FLAVAWYLL

-263 YIMPQSEIAKEMMS
+263 YIMPQSAIAQEMSS

-311 WNSFLM
+311 WNSFMM

-330 MIPKMFGKLGKNKTP
+330 MIPKMFGKLGKHKTP

-388 FCILRKKR
+388 FCILRKKK
-396 PEMERPYKVKAGKFV
+396 PEMARPYKVKAGRFV

-425 YIIPASFS
+425 YIVPASFS
-433 AALVWQEWVV
+433 AALVWQEWIV

-458 KRKYGAEFGRD
+458 KKKYGAEFGRD
-469 IFIVDESKTVEE
+469 IFIVEDGGKAEE
-481 EPALLPNAKYPDRHF
+481 QEEAVLPNAKYPDRHF
-496 VITMGCE
+496 VITVGCE
-503 YGSGGPEIA
+503 YGSGGPQIA
-512 RMVADYFGI
+512 KMIADRLGI
-521 EYYDRDL
+521 EYYNRDL
-528 VDKVVQEIG
+528 VDKVVAQIG

-572 DAQFQAIHDFAKHS
+572 DAQFQAINDFANRSS

-597 LRDTEDVMNVFI
+597 LRNRDDVLNVFI
-609 YAPQKDE
+609 YAPQEDE
-616 IAAVMKKKG
+616 IAAVMKEKG
-625 LNERKAE
+625 IKNMRKAK
-632 EEWENVEKSQHARH
+632 EEWESVDKAQHARH

-661 ILLNSSLL
+661 MLINSSIL
-669 GWDATAQFIEELVER
+669 GWDETADMIIDMIDRKFEQDDAKQ
-684 RFGLTEE
+684 
-691 TLKKEAWRANERI
+691 LKKEA
-704 YDQNRNRRI
+704 

>member
-42 FAGSIIAML
+42 FMGSIIAML

-116 TYLFPDFNQ
+116 TYLFPKFNQ

-134 DIYLTTIV
+134 DIYLTTIL
-142 LGVGVAILITVINI
+142 LGVGVAVLITFINI
-156 KGAKTAAILQTVLT
+156 RGAKTAAILQTVLT

-185 INGDMGNITGQMW
+185 INGDGTNITGQMW
-198 ESGAGNTL
+198 ESGTGTTL

-248 FLAVAWYLM
+248 FLAVAWYLL

-263 YIMPQSEIAKEMMS
+263 YIMPQSAIAQEMSS

-330 MIPKMFGKLGKNKTP
+330 MIPKMFGKLGKHKTP

-388 FCILRKKR
+388 FCILRKKK
-396 PEMERPYKVKAGKFV
+396 PEMARPYKVKAGKFV

-425 YIIPASFS
+425 YIVPASFS

-458 KRKYGAEFGRD
+458 KKKYGAEFGRD
-469 IFIVDESKTVEE
+469 IFIVEDGGKAEE
-481 EPALLPNAKYPDRHF
+481 QEAPVLPNAKYPNRHF
-496 VITMGCE
+496 VITVGCE
-503 YGSGGPEIA
+503 YGSGGPQIA
-512 RMVADYFGI
+512 KMVADRLGI
-521 EYYDRDL
+521 EYYNRDL
-528 VDKVVQEIG
+528 VDKVVAQIG

-572 DAQFQAIHDFAKHS
+572 DAQFQAINDFANKSS

-597 LRDTEDVMNVFI
+597 LRNRDDVLNVFI
-609 YAPQKDE
+609 YAPQEDE
-616 IAAVMKKKG
+616 IAAVMKEKG
-625 LNERKAE
+625 IKNMRKAK
-632 EEWENVEKSQHARH
+632 EEWESVDKAQHARH

-661 ILLNSSLL
+661 MLINSSIL
-669 GWDATAQFIEELVER
+669 GWDETADMIIDMIDRKFELDDAKQ
-684 RFGLTEE
+684 
-691 TLKKEAWRANERI
+691 LKKEA
-704 YDQNRNRRI
+704 

>member
-42 FAGSIIAML
+42 FMGSIIAML
-51 IGGLMVFFVGL
+51 IGGVMVFFVGL

-116 TYLFPDFNQ
+116 TYLFPKFNQ

-134 DIYLTTIV
+134 DIYLTTIL
-142 LGVGVAILITVINI
+142 LGVGVAVLITFINI
-156 KGAKTAAILQTVLT
+156 IGAKTAAILQTVLT

-185 INGDMGNITGQMW
+185 INGDGANITGQMW
-198 ESGAGNTL
+198 ESGTGTTL

-248 FLAVAWYLM
+248 FLAVAWYLL

-263 YIMPQSEIAKEMMS
+263 YIMPQSAIAQEMSS

-330 MIPKMFGKLGKNKTP
+330 MIPKMFGKLGKHKTP

-388 FCILRKKR
+388 FCILRKKK
-396 PEMERPYKVKAGKFV
+396 PEMARPYKVKAGKFV

-425 YIIPASFS
+425 YIVPASFS
-433 AALVWQEWVV
+433 AALVWQEWIV
-443 VGIWLALGVFFYFYS
+443 VGIWLALGAFFYFYS
-458 KRKYGAEFGRD
+458 KKKYGAEFGRD
-469 IFIVDESKTVEE
+469 IFIVEDGGKAEE
-481 EPALLPNAKYPDRHF
+481 QEEAVLPNAKYPDRHF
-496 VITMGCE
+496 VITVGCE
-503 YGSGGPEIA
+503 YGSGGPQIA
-512 RMVADYFGI
+512 KMIADRLGI
-521 EYYDRDL
+521 EYYNRDL
-528 VDKVVQEIG
+528 VDKVVAQIG

-572 DAQFQAIHDFAKHS
+572 DAQFQAINDFANRSS

-597 LRDTEDVMNVFI
+597 LRNRDDVLNVFI
-609 YAPQKDE
+609 YAPQEDE
-616 IAAVMKKKG
+616 IAAVMKEKG
-625 LNERKAE
+625 IKNMRKAK
-632 EEWENVEKSQHARH
+632 EEWESVDKAQHARH

-661 ILLNSSLL
+661 MLINSSIL
-669 GWDATAQFIEELVER
+669 GWDETADMIIDMIDRKFEQDDAKQ
-684 RFGLTEE
+684 
-691 TLKKEAWRANERI
+691 LKKEA
-704 YDQNRNRRI
+704 

>member
-51 IGGLMVFFVGL
+51 IGGVMVFFVGL

-116 TYLFPDFNQ
+116 TYLFPEFNQ

-134 DIYLTTIV
+134 DIYLTTIL
-142 LGVGVAILITVINI
+142 LGVGVAVLITFINI
-156 KGAKTAAILQTVLT
+156 RGAKTAAILQTVLT

-185 INGDMGNITGQMW
+185 VNGDGANITGQMW
-198 ESGAGNTL
+198 ESGTGTTL

-248 FLAVAWYLM
+248 FLAVAWYLL

-263 YIMPQSEIAKEMMS
+263 YIMPQSAIAQEMSS

-330 MIPKMFGKLGKNKTP
+330 MIPKMFGKLGKHKTP

-354 ACVAAPF
+354 ACVVAPF

-388 FCILRKKR
+388 FCILRKKK
-396 PEMERPYKVKAGKFV
+396 PEMARPYKVKAGRFV

-425 YIIPASFS
+425 YIVPASFS
-433 AALVWQEWVV
+433 AALVWQEWIV
-443 VGIWLALGVFFYFYS
+443 VGIWLALGAFFYFYS
-458 KRKYGAEFGRD
+458 KKKYGAEFGRD
-469 IFIVDESKTVEE
+469 IFIVEDGGKTEE
-481 EPALLPNAKYPDRHF
+481 QEETVLPNAKYPDRHF
-496 VITMGCE
+496 VITVGCE
-503 YGSGGPEIA
+503 YGSGGPQIA
-512 RMVADYFGI
+512 KMVADRLGI
-521 EYYDRDL
+521 EYYNRDL
-528 VDKVVQEIG
+528 VDKVVAHIG

-572 DAQFQAIHDFAKHS
+572 DAQFQAINDFANRSS

-597 LRDTEDVMNVFI
+597 LRNRDDVLNVFI
-609 YAPQKDE
+609 YAPQEDE
-616 IAAVMKKKG
+616 IAAVMKEKG
-625 LNERKAE
+625 IKNMRKAK
-632 EEWENVEKSQHARH
+632 EEWESVDKAQHARH

-661 ILLNSSLL
+661 MLINSSIL
-669 GWDATAQFIEELVER
+669 GWDETADMIIDMIDRKFEQDDAKQ
-684 RFGLTEE
+684 
-691 TLKKEAWRANERI
+691 LKKEA
-704 YDQNRNRRI
+704 

>member
-42 FAGSIIAML
+42 FMGSIIAML
-51 IGGLMVFFVGL
+51 IGGVMVFFVGL

-116 TYLFPDFNQ
+116 TYLFPKFNQ

-134 DIYLTTIV
+134 DIYLTTIL
-142 LGVGVAILITVINI
+142 LGVGVAVLITFINI
-156 KGAKTAAILQTVLT
+156 IGAKTAAILQTVLT

-185 INGDMGNITGQMW
+185 VNGDGANITGQMW
-198 ESGAGNTL
+198 ESGTGTTL

-248 FLAVAWYLM
+248 FLAVAWYLL

-263 YIMPQSEIAKEMMS
+263 YIMPQSAIAQEMSS

-330 MIPKMFGKLGKNKTP
+330 MIPKMFGKLGKHKTP

-388 FCILRKKR
+388 FCILRKKK
-396 PEMERPYKVKAGKFV
+396 PEMARPYKVKAGRFV

-425 YIIPASFS
+425 YIVPASFS
-433 AALVWQEWVV
+433 AALVWQEWIV
-443 VGIWLALGVFFYFYS
+443 VGIWLALGAFFYFYS
-458 KRKYGAEFGRD
+458 KKKYGAEFGRD
-469 IFIVDESKTVEE
+469 IFIVEDGGKAEE
-481 EPALLPNAKYPDRHF
+481 QEEAVLPNAKYPDRHF
-496 VITMGCE
+496 VITVGCE
-503 YGSGGPEIA
+503 YGSGGPQIA
-512 RMVADYFGI
+512 KMIADRLGI
-521 EYYDRDL
+521 EYYNRDL
-528 VDKVVQEIG
+528 VDKVVAQIG

-572 DAQFQAIHDFAKHS
+572 DAQFQAINDFANRSS

-597 LRDTEDVMNVFI
+597 LRNRDDVLNVFI
-609 YAPQKDE
+609 YAPQEDE
-616 IAAVMKKKG
+616 IAAVMKEKG
-625 LNERKAE
+625 IKNMRKAK
-632 EEWENVEKSQHARH
+632 EEWESVDKAQHARH

-661 ILLNSSLL
+661 MLINSSIL
-669 GWDATAQFIEELVER
+669 GWDETADMIIDMIDRKFEQDDVKQ
-684 RFGLTEE
+684 
-691 TLKKEAWRANERI
+691 LKKEA
-704 YDQNRNRRI
+704 

>member
-51 IGGLMVFFVGL
+51 IGGVMVFFVGL

-116 TYLFPDFNQ
+116 TYLFPEFNQ

-134 DIYLTTIV
+134 DIYLTTIL
-142 LGVGVAILITVINI
+142 LGVGVAVLITFINI
-156 KGAKTAAILQTVLT
+156 RGAKTAAILQTVLT

-185 INGDMGNITGQMW
+185 VNGDGANITGQMW
-198 ESGAGNTL
+198 ESGTGTTL

-248 FLAVAWYLM
+248 FLAVAWYLL

-263 YIMPQSEIAKEMMS
+263 YIMPQSAIAQEMSS

-330 MIPKMFGKLGKNKTP
+330 MIPKMFGKLGKHKTP

-388 FCILRKKR
+388 FCILRKKK
-396 PEMERPYKVKAGKFV
+396 PEMARPYKVKAGKFV

-425 YIIPASFS
+425 YIVPASFS
-433 AALVWQEWVV
+433 AALVWQEWIV

-458 KRKYGAEFGRD
+458 KKKYGAEFGRD
-469 IFIVDESKTVEE
+469 IFIVEDGGKAEE
-481 EPALLPNAKYPDRHF
+481 QEEAVLPNAKYPDRHF
-496 VITMGCE
+496 VITVGCE
-503 YGSGGPEIA
+503 YGSGGPQIA
-512 RMVADYFGI
+512 KMIADRLGI
-521 EYYDRDL
+521 EYYNRDL
-528 VDKVVQEIG
+528 VDKVVAQIG

-572 DAQFQAIHDFAKHS
+572 DAQFQAINDFANKSS

-597 LRDTEDVMNVFI
+597 LRNRDDVLNVFI
-609 YAPQKDE
+609 YAPQEDE
-616 IAAVMKKKG
+616 IAAVMKEKG
-625 LNERKAE
+625 IKNMRKAK
-632 EEWENVEKSQHARH
+632 EEWESVDKAQHARH

-661 ILLNSSLL
+661 MLINSSIL
-669 GWDATAQFIEELVER
+669 GWDETADMIIDMIDRKFEQDDAKQ
-684 RFGLTEE
+684 
-691 TLKKEAWRANERI
+691 LKKEA
-704 YDQNRNRRI
+704 

>member
-51 IGGLMVFFVGL
+51 IGGVMVFFVGL

-116 TYLFPDFNQ
+116 TYLFPEFNQ

-134 DIYLTTIV
+134 DIYLTTIL
-142 LGVGVAILITVINI
+142 LGVGVAVLITFINI
-156 KGAKTAAILQTVLT
+156 RGAKTAAILQTVLT

-185 INGDMGNITGQMW
+185 VNGDGANITGQMW
-198 ESGAGNTL
+198 ESGTGTTL

-248 FLAVAWYLM
+248 FLAVAWYLL

-263 YIMPQSEIAKEMMS
+263 YIMPQSAIAQEMSS

-330 MIPKMFGKLGKNKTP
+330 MIPKMFGKLGKHKTP

-388 FCILRKKR
+388 FCILRKKK
-396 PEMERPYKVKAGKFV
+396 PEMARPYKVKAGRFV

-425 YIIPASFS
+425 YIVPASFS
-433 AALVWQEWVV
+433 AALVWQEWIV
-443 VGIWLALGVFFYFYS
+443 VGIWLALGAFFYFYS
-458 KRKYGAEFGRD
+458 KKKYGAEFGRD
-469 IFIVDESKTVEE
+469 IFIVEDGGKAEE
-481 EPALLPNAKYPDRHF
+481 QEEAVLSNAKYPDRHF
-496 VITMGCE
+496 VITVGCE
-503 YGSGGPEIA
+503 YGSGGPQIA
-512 RMVADYFGI
+512 KMIADRLGI
-521 EYYDRDL
+521 EYYNRDL
-528 VDKVVQEIG
+528 VDKVVAQIG

-572 DAQFQAIHDFAKHS
+572 DAQFQAINDFANRSS

-597 LRDTEDVMNVFI
+597 LRNRDDVLNVFI
-609 YAPQKDE
+609 YAPQEDE
-616 IAAVMKKKG
+616 IAAVMNEKG
-625 LNERKAE
+625 IKNMRKAK
-632 EEWENVEKSQHARH
+632 EEWESVDKAQHARH

-661 ILLNSSLL
+661 MLINSSIL
-669 GWDATAQFIEELVER
+669 GWDETADMIIDMIDRKFEQDDVKQ
-684 RFGLTEE
+684 
-691 TLKKEAWRANERI
+691 LKKEA
-704 YDQNRNRRI
+704 

>member
-51 IGGLMVFFVGL
+51 ICGVMVFFVGL

-116 TYLFPDFNQ
+116 TYLFPEFNQ

-134 DIYLTTIV
+134 DIYLTTIL
-142 LGVGVAILITVINI
+142 LGVGVAVLITFINI
-156 KGAKTAAILQTVLT
+156 RGAKTAAILQTVLT

-185 INGDMGNITGQMW
+185 VNGDGANITGQMW
-198 ESGAGNTL
+198 ESGTGTTL

-248 FLAVAWYLM
+248 FLAVAWYLL

-263 YIMPQSEIAKEMMS
+263 YIMPQSAIAQEMSS

-330 MIPKMFGKLGKNKTP
+330 MIPKMFGKLGKHKTP

-354 ACVAAPF
+354 ACVVAPF

-388 FCILRKKR
+388 FCILRKKK
-396 PEMERPYKVKAGKFV
+396 PEMARPYKVKAGRFV

-425 YIIPASFS
+425 YIVPASFS
-433 AALVWQEWVV
+433 AALVWQEWIV
-443 VGIWLALGVFFYFYS
+443 VGIWLALGAFFYFYS
-458 KRKYGAEFGRD
+458 KKKYGAEFGRD
-469 IFIVDESKTVEE
+469 IFIVEDGGKTEE
-481 EPALLPNAKYPDRHF
+481 QEETVLPNAKYPDRHF
-496 VITMGCE
+496 VITVGCE
-503 YGSGGPEIA
+503 YGSGGPQIA
-512 RMVADYFGI
+512 KMIADRLGI
-521 EYYDRDL
+521 EYYNRDL
-528 VDKVVQEIG
+528 VDKVVAQIG

-572 DAQFQAIHDFAKHS
+572 DAQFQAINDFANRSS

-597 LRDTEDVMNVFI
+597 LRNRDDVLNVFI
-609 YAPQKDE
+609 YAPQEDE
-616 IAAVMKKKG
+616 IAAVMKEKG
-625 LNERKAE
+625 IKNMRKAK
-632 EEWENVEKSQHARH
+632 EEWESVDKAQHARH

-661 ILLNSSLL
+661 MLINSSIL
-669 GWDATAQFIEELVER
+669 GWDETADMIIDMIDRKFEQDDAKQ
-684 RFGLTEE
+684 
-691 TLKKEAWRANERI
+691 LKKEA
-704 YDQNRNRRI
+704 

>member
-51 IGGLMVFFVGL
+51 IGGVMVFFVGL

-116 TYLFPDFNQ
+116 TYLFPKFNQ

-134 DIYLTTIV
+134 DIYLTTIL
-142 LGVGVAILITVINI
+142 LGVGVAVLITFINI
-156 KGAKTAAILQTVLT
+156 RGAKTAAILQTVLT

-185 INGDMGNITGQMW
+185 INGDGANITGQMW
-198 ESGAGNTL
+198 ESGTGTTL

-248 FLAVAWYLM
+248 FLAVAWYLL

-263 YIMPQSEIAKEMMS
+263 YIMPQSAIVQEMSS

-330 MIPKMFGKLGKNKTP
+330 MIPKMFGKLGKHKTP

-354 ACVAAPF
+354 ACVVAPF

-388 FCILRKKR
+388 FCILRKKK
-396 PEMERPYKVKAGKFV
+396 PEMARPYKVKAGRFV

-425 YIIPASFS
+425 YIVPASFS
-433 AALVWQEWVV
+433 AALVWQEWIV

-458 KRKYGAEFGRD
+458 KKKYGAKFGRD
-469 IFIVDESKTVEE
+469 IFIVEDGGKTEE
-481 EPALLPNAKYPDRHF
+481 QEETVLPNAKYPDRHF
-496 VITMGCE
+496 VITVGCE
-503 YGSGGPEIA
+503 YGSGGPQIA
-512 RMVADYFGI
+512 KMVADRLGI
-521 EYYDRDL
+521 EYYNRDL
-528 VDKVVQEIG
+528 VDKVVAQIG

-572 DAQFQAIHDFAKHS
+572 DAQFQAINDFANKSS

-597 LRDTEDVMNVFI
+597 LRNRDDVLNVFI
-609 YAPQKDE
+609 YAPQEDE
-616 IAAVMKKKG
+616 IAAVMKEKG
-625 LNERKAE
+625 IKNMRKAK
-632 EEWENVEKSQHARH
+632 EEWESVDKAQHARH

-661 ILLNSSLL
+661 MLINSSIL
-669 GWDATAQFIEELVER
+669 GWD
-684 RFGLTEE
+684 E
-691 TLKKEAWRANERI
+691 TTDMIIDMIDRKFEQDDAKQLKKEA
-704 YDQNRNRRI
+704 

>member
-42 FAGSIIAML
+42 FMGSIIAML
-51 IGGLMVFFVGL
+51 IGGVMVFFVGL

-69 AMPQCG
+69 AMLQCG

-116 TYLFPDFNQ
+116 TYLFPEFNQ

-134 DIYLTTIV
+134 DIYLTTIL
-142 LGVGVAILITVINI
+142 LGVGVAVLITFINI
-156 KGAKTAAILQTVLT
+156 IGAKTAAILQTVLT

-185 INGDMGNITGQMW
+185 INGDGANITGQMW
-198 ESGAGNTL
+198 ESGTGTTL

-248 FLAVAWYLM
+248 FLAVAWYLL

-263 YIMPQSEIAKEMMS
+263 YIMPQSAIAQEMSS

-330 MIPKMFGKLGKNKTP
+330 MIPKMFGKLGKHKTP

-354 ACVAAPF
+354 ACVVAPF

-388 FCILRKKR
+388 FCILRKKK
-396 PEMERPYKVKAGKFV
+396 PEMARPYKVKAGRFV

-425 YIIPASFS
+425 YIVPASFS
-433 AALVWQEWVV
+433 AALVWQEWIV
-443 VGIWLALGVFFYFYS
+443 VGIWLALGAFFYFYS
-458 KRKYGAEFGRD
+458 KKKYGAEFGRD
-469 IFIVDESKTVEE
+469 IFIVEDGGKAEE
-481 EPALLPNAKYPDRHF
+481 QEEAVLPNAKYPDRHF
-496 VITMGCE
+496 VITVGCE
-503 YGSGGPEIA
+503 YGSGGPQIA
-512 RMVADYFGI
+512 KMIADRLGI
-521 EYYDRDL
+521 EYYNRDL
-528 VDKVVQEIG
+528 VDKVVAQIG

-572 DAQFQAIHDFAKHS
+572 DAQFQAINDFANRSS

-597 LRDTEDVMNVFI
+597 LRNRDDVLNVFI
-609 YAPQKDE
+609 YAPQEDE
-616 IAAVMKKKG
+616 IAAVMKEKG
-625 LNERKAE
+625 IKNMRKAK
-632 EEWENVEKSQHARH
+632 EEWESVDKAQHARH

-661 ILLNSSLL
+661 MLINSSIL
-669 GWDATAQFIEELVER
+669 GWDETADMIIDMIDRKFEQDDAKQ
-684 RFGLTEE
+684 
-691 TLKKEAWRANERI
+691 LKKEA
-704 YDQNRNRRI
+704 

>member
-51 IGGLMVFFVGL
+51 IGGVMVFFVGL

-116 TYLFPDFNQ
+116 TYLFPEFNQ

-134 DIYLTTIV
+134 DIYLTTIL
-142 LGVGVAILITVINI
+142 LGVGVAVLITFINI
-156 KGAKTAAILQTVLT
+156 RGAKTAAILQTVLT

-185 INGDMGNITGQMW
+185 VNGDGANITGQMW
-198 ESGAGNTL
+198 ESGTGTTL

-248 FLAVAWYLM
+248 FLAVAWYLL

-263 YIMPQSEIAKEMMS
+263 YIMPQSAIAQEMSS

-330 MIPKMFGKLGKNKTP
+330 MIPKMFGKLGKHKTP

-388 FCILRKKR
+388 FCILRKKK
-396 PEMERPYKVKAGKFV
+396 PEMARPYKVKAGRFV
-411 GVMAVLMAGFMTLL
+411 GVMAVLMAVLMAGFMTLL
-425 YIIPASFS
+425 YIVPASFS
-433 AALVWQEWVV
+433 AALVWQEWIV

-458 KRKYGAEFGRD
+458 KKKYGAEFGRD
-469 IFIVDESKTVEE
+469 IFIVEDGGKAEE
-481 EPALLPNAKYPDRHF
+481 QEEAVLPNAKYPDRHF
-496 VITMGCE
+496 VITVGCE
-503 YGSGGPEIA
+503 YGSGGPQIA
-512 RMVADYFGI
+512 KMIADRLGI
-521 EYYDRDL
+521 EYYNRDL
-528 VDKVVQEIG
+528 VDKVVAQIG

-572 DAQFQAIHDFAKHS
+572 DAQFQAINDFANRSS

-597 LRDTEDVMNVFI
+597 LRNRDDVLNVFI
-609 YAPQKDE
+609 YAPQEDE
-616 IAAVMKKKG
+616 IAAVMKEKG
-625 LNERKAE
+625 IKNMRKAK
-632 EEWENVEKSQHARH
+632 EEWESVDKAQHARH

-661 ILLNSSLL
+661 MLINSSIL
-669 GWDATAQFIEELVER
+669 GWDETADMIIDMIDRKFEQDDAKQ
-684 RFGLTEE
+684 
-691 TLKKEAWRANERI
+691 LKKEA
-704 YDQNRNRRI
+704 

>member
-51 IGGLMVFFVGL
+51 IGGVMVFFVGL

-116 TYLFPDFNQ
+116 TYLFPEFNQ

-134 DIYLTTIV
+134 DIYLTTIL
-142 LGVGVAILITVINI
+142 LGVGVAVLITFINI
-156 KGAKTAAILQTVLT
+156 RGAKTAAILQTVLT

-185 INGDMGNITGQMW
+185 VNGDGANITRQMW
-198 ESGAGNTL
+198 ESGTGTTL

-248 FLAVAWYLM
+248 FLAVAWYLL

-263 YIMPQSEIAKEMMS
+263 YIMPQSAIAQEMSS

-330 MIPKMFGKLGKNKTP
+330 MIPKMFGKLGKHKTP

-388 FCILRKKR
+388 FCILRKKK
-396 PEMERPYKVKAGKFV
+396 PEMARPYKVKAGRFV

-425 YIIPASFS
+425 YIVPASFS
-433 AALVWQEWVV
+433 AALVWQEWIV
-443 VGIWLALGVFFYFYS
+443 VGIWLALGAFFYFYS
-458 KRKYGAEFGRD
+458 KKKYGAEFGRD
-469 IFIVDESKTVEE
+469 IFIVEDGGKAEE
-481 EPALLPNAKYPDRHF
+481 QEEAVLSNAKYPDRHF
-496 VITMGCE
+496 VITVGCE
-503 YGSGGPEIA
+503 YGSGGPQIA
-512 RMVADYFGI
+512 KMIADRLGI
-521 EYYDRDL
+521 EYYNRDL
-528 VDKVVQEIG
+528 VDKVVAQIG

-572 DAQFQAIHDFAKHS
+572 DAQFQAINDFANRSS

-597 LRDTEDVMNVFI
+597 LRNRDDVLNVFI
-609 YAPQKDE
+609 YAPQEDE
-616 IAAVMKKKG
+616 IAAVMKEKG
-625 LNERKAE
+625 IKNMRKAK
-632 EEWENVEKSQHARH
+632 EEWESVDKAQHARH

-661 ILLNSSLL
+661 MLINSSIL
-669 GWDATAQFIEELVER
+669 GWDETADMIIDMIDRKFEQDDAKQ
-684 RFGLTEE
+684 
-691 TLKKEAWRANERI
+691 LKKEA
-704 YDQNRNRRI
+704 

>member
-51 IGGLMVFFVGL
+51 IGGVMVFFVGL

-116 TYLFPDFNQ
+116 TYLFPEFNQ

-134 DIYLTTIV
+134 DIYLTTIL
-142 LGVGVAILITVINI
+142 LGVGVAVLITFINI
-156 KGAKTAAILQTVLT
+156 RGAKTAAILQTVLT

-185 INGDMGNITGQMW
+185 VNGDGANITGQMW
-198 ESGAGNTL
+198 ESGSGNTL

-248 FLAVAWYLM
+248 FLAVAWYLL

-263 YIMPQSEIAKEMMS
+263 YIMPQSAIAQEMSS

-292 SPLMGKVL
+292 TPLMGKVL

-330 MIPKMFGKLGKNKTP
+330 MIPKMFGKLGKHKTP

-354 ACVAAPF
+354 ACVVAPF

-388 FCILRKKR
+388 FCILRKKK
-396 PEMERPYKVKAGKFV
+396 PEMARPYKVKAGRFV

-425 YIIPASFS
+425 YIVPASFS
-433 AALVWQEWVV
+433 AALVWQEWIV

-458 KRKYGAEFGRD
+458 KKKYGAEFGRD
-469 IFIVDESKTVEE
+469 IFIVEDGGKAEE
-481 EPALLPNAKYPDRHF
+481 QEEAVLPNAKYPDRHF
-496 VITMGCE
+496 VITVGCE
-503 YGSGGPEIA
+503 YGSGGPQIA
-512 RMVADYFGI
+512 KMIADRLGI
-521 EYYDRDL
+521 EYYNRDL
-528 VDKVVQEIG
+528 VDKVVAQIG

-572 DAQFQAIHDFAKHS
+572 DAQFQAINDFANRSS

-597 LRDTEDVMNVFI
+597 LRNRDDVLNVFI
-609 YAPQKDE
+609 YAPQEDE
-616 IAAVMKKKG
+616 IAAVMKEKG
-625 LNERKAE
+625 IKNMRKAK
-632 EEWENVEKSQHARH
+632 EEWESVDKAQHARH

-661 ILLNSSLL
+661 MLINSSIL
-669 GWDATAQFIEELVER
+669 GWDETADMIIDMIDRKFEQDDAKQ
-684 RFGLTEE
+684 
-691 TLKKEAWRANERI
+691 LKKEA
-704 YDQNRNRRI
+704 

>member
-42 FAGSIIAML
+42 FMGSIIAML
-51 IGGLMVFFVGL
+51 IGGVMVFFVGL

-116 TYLFPDFNQ
+116 TYLFPKFNQ

-134 DIYLTTIV
+134 DIYLTTIL
-142 LGVGVAILITVINI
+142 LGVGVAVLITFINI
-156 KGAKTAAILQTVLT
+156 RGAKTAAILQTVLT

-185 INGDMGNITGQMW
+185 INGDGANITGQMW
-198 ESGAGNTL
+198 ESGTGTTL

-248 FLAVAWYLM
+248 FLAVAWYLL

-263 YIMPQSEIAKEMMS
+263 YIMPQSAIAQEMSS

-330 MIPKMFGKLGKNKTP
+330 MIPKMFGKLGKHKTP

-388 FCILRKKR
+388 FCILRKKK
-396 PEMERPYKVKAGKFV
+396 PEMARPYKVKAGRFV

-425 YIIPASFS
+425 YIVPASFS
-433 AALVWQEWVV
+433 AALVWQEWIV
-443 VGIWLALGVFFYFYS
+443 VGIWLALGAFFYFYS
-458 KRKYGAEFGRD
+458 KKKYGAEFGRD
-469 IFIVDESKTVEE
+469 IFIVEDGGKAEE
-481 EPALLPNAKYPDRHF
+481 QEEAVLPNAKYPDRHF
-496 VITMGCE
+496 VITVGCE
-503 YGSGGPEIA
+503 YGSGGPQIA
-512 RMVADYFGI
+512 KMVADRLGI
-521 EYYDRDL
+521 EYYNRDL
-528 VDKVVQEIG
+528 VDKVVAHIG

-572 DAQFQAIHDFAKHS
+572 DAQFQAINDFANKSS

-597 LRDTEDVMNVFI
+597 LRNRDDVLNVFI
-609 YAPQKDE
+609 YAPQEDE
-616 IAAVMKKKG
+616 IAAVMKEKG
-625 LNERKAE
+625 IKNMRKAK
-632 EEWENVEKSQHARH
+632 EEWESVDKAQHARH

-661 ILLNSSLL
+661 MLINSSIL
-669 GWDATAQFIEELVER
+669 GWDETADMIIDMIDRKFEQDDAKQ
-684 RFGLTEE
+684 
-691 TLKKEAWRANERI
+691 LKKEA
-704 YDQNRNRRI
+704 

>member
-51 IGGLMVFFVGL
+51 IGGVMVFFVGL

-116 TYLFPDFNQ
+116 TYLFPEFNQ

-134 DIYLTTIV
+134 DIYLTTIL
-142 LGVGVAILITVINI
+142 LGVGVAVLITFINI
-156 KGAKTAAILQTVLT
+156 RGAKTAAILQTVLT
-170 AIIAIAGILLVVGSA
+170 AIIAIAEILLVVGSA
-185 INGDMGNITGQMW
+185 VNGDGANITGQMW
-198 ESGAGNTL
+198 ESGTGTTL

-248 FLAVAWYLM
+248 FLAVAWYLL

-263 YIMPQSEIAKEMMS
+263 YIMPQSAIAQEMSS

-330 MIPKMFGKLGKNKTP
+330 MIPKMFGKLGKHKTP

-354 ACVAAPF
+354 ACVVAPF

-388 FCILRKKR
+388 FCILRKKK
-396 PEMERPYKVKAGKFV
+396 PEMARPYKVKAGRFV

-425 YIIPASFS
+425 YIVPASFS
-433 AALVWQEWVV
+433 AALVWQEWIV
-443 VGIWLALGVFFYFYS
+443 VGIWLALGAFFYFYS
-458 KRKYGAEFGRD
+458 KKKYGAEFGRD
-469 IFIVDESKTVEE
+469 IFIVEDGGKTEE
-481 EPALLPNAKYPDRHF
+481 QEETVLPNAKYPDRHF
-496 VITMGCE
+496 VITVGCE
-503 YGSGGPEIA
+503 YGSGGPQIA
-512 RMVADYFGI
+512 KMIADRLGI
-521 EYYDRDL
+521 EYYNRDL
-528 VDKVVQEIG
+528 VDKVVAQIG

-572 DAQFQAIHDFAKHS
+572 DAQFQAINDFANRSS

-597 LRDTEDVMNVFI
+597 LRNRDDVLNVFI
-609 YAPQKDE
+609 YAPQEDE
-616 IAAVMKKKG
+616 IAAVMKEKG
-625 LNERKAE
+625 IKNMRKAK
-632 EEWENVEKSQHARH
+632 EEWESVDKAQHARH

-661 ILLNSSLL
+661 MLINSSIL
-669 GWDATAQFIEELVER
+669 GWDETADMIIDMIDRKFEQDDAKQ
-684 RFGLTEE
+684 
-691 TLKKEAWRANERI
+691 LKKEA
-704 YDQNRNRRI
+704 

>member
-42 FAGSIIAML
+42 FMGSIIAML
-51 IGGLMVFFVGL
+51 IGGVMVFFVGL

-116 TYLFPDFNQ
+116 TYLFPKFNQ

-134 DIYLTTIV
+134 DIYSTTIL
-142 LGVGVAILITVINI
+142 LGVGVAVVITFINI
-156 KGAKTAAILQTVLT
+156 RGAKTAAILQTVLT
-170 AIIAIAGILLVVGSA
+170 AIIAVAGILLVVGSA
-185 INGDMGNITGQMW
+185 INGDGANITGQMW
-198 ESGAGNTL
+198 ESGTGTTL

-248 FLAVAWYLM
+248 FLAVAWYLL

-263 YIMPQSEIAKEMMS
+263 YIMPQSAIAQEMSS

-330 MIPKMFGKLGKNKTP
+330 MIPKMFGKLGKHKTP

-388 FCILRKKR
+388 FCILRKKK
-396 PEMERPYKVKAGKFV
+396 PEMARPYKVKAGKFV

-425 YIIPASFS
+425 YIVPASFS
-433 AALVWQEWVV
+433 AALVWQEWIV
-443 VGIWLALGVFFYFYS
+443 VGIWIALGVFFYFYS
-458 KRKYGAEFGRD
+458 KKKYGAEFGHD
-469 IFIVDESKTVEE
+469 IFIVEDGGKAEE
-481 EPALLPNAKYPDRHF
+481 QEEAVLPNAKYPDRHF
-496 VITMGCE
+496 VITVGCE
-503 YGSGGPEIA
+503 YGSGGPQIA
-512 RMVADYFGI
+512 KMVADRLGI
-521 EYYDRDL
+521 EYYNRDL
-528 VDKVVQEIG
+528 VDKVVAQIG

-572 DAQFQAIHDFAKHS
+572 DAQFQAINDFANKSS

-597 LRDTEDVMNVFI
+597 LRNRDDVLNVFI
-609 YAPQKDE
+609 YATQEDE
-616 IAAVMKKKG
+616 IAAVMKEKG
-625 LNERKAE
+625 IKNMRKAK
-632 EEWENVEKSQHARH
+632 EEWESVDKAQHARH

-661 ILLNSSLL
+661 MLINSSIL
-669 GWDATAQFIEELVER
+669 GWDETADMIIDMIDRKFEQDDAKQ
-684 RFGLTEE
+684 
-691 TLKKEAWRANERI
+691 LKKEA
-704 YDQNRNRRI
+704 

>member
-42 FAGSIIAML
+42 FMGSMIAML

-62 TYAELTS
+62 TYAELTA

-134 DIYLTTIV
+134 DIYLTTIL
-142 LGVGVAILITVINI
+142 LGVGFAVLITYINL
-156 KGAKTAAILQTVLT
+156 KGAKTAAMLQTILT
-170 AIIAIAGILLVVGSA
+170 AIIAIAGILLVVGST
-185 INGDMGNITGQMW
+185 INGDISNITGQMW
-198 ESGAGNTL
+198 EASTGNTL

-227 QAAEEINVPYKKIGK
+227 QAAEEISVPYKKIGK

-248 FLAVAWYLM
+248 FLAVAWYLL
-257 IIFAVC
+257 IVYAVC
-263 YIMPQSEIAKEMMS
+263 YIMPQNAIMEEMSS
-277 QNGLVSAKAIEIAFR
+277 QNGLVSAKAIEIAFH
-292 SPLMGKVL
+292 SPMMGKVL

-330 MIPKMFGKLGKNKTP
+330 MIPEFFGKLGKNKTP

-354 ACVAAPF
+354 ACCIAPF

-396 PEMERPYKVKAGKFV
+396 PDMERPYKVKAGKFV
-411 GVMAVLMAGFMTLL
+411 GVMAVVMAGFMTLL

-433 AALVWQEWVV
+433 AALVWQEWIV
-443 VGIWLALGVFFYFYS
+443 VGIWLALGVVFYAYS
-458 KRKYGAEFGRD
+458 KKKYGAEFGRD
-469 IFIVDESKTVEE
+469 IFIVTDENGEE
-481 EPALLPNAKYPDRHF
+481 EEDPRFAAINKKYEGKHF
-496 VITMGCE
+496 VVTVGCE

-512 RMVADYFGI
+512 KMVADYFGV
-521 EYYDRDL
+521 EYYNRDL
-528 VDKVVQEIG
+528 VDKVVDQIG

-549 IGVRYAFDTSYGV
+549 IGVRYGFDTSYGV

-572 DAQFQAIHDFAKHS
+572 DAQFQAIHDFAEKSS

-597 LRDTEDVMNVFI
+597 LKDRDDVLNVFI
-609 YAPQKDE
+609 YAPEADE

-625 LNERKAE
+625 MNEHKAR
-632 EEWENVEKSQHARH
+632 EEWESVEKAQHARH

-661 ILLNSSLL
+661 VLLNSSLL
-669 GWDATAQFIEELVER
+669 GWNQTADLIIELVER
-684 RFGLTEE
+684 KYNIQNEDVM
-691 TLKKEAWRANERI
+691 KEA
-704 YDQNRNRRI
+704 